1 MWSQIHSSENINTER
16 WEGDRFFIS
25 SASFGRVN
33 LCDVDLNRRRQV
45 GFIGPKKGYERIYG
59 PVKLLCNTQ
68 PLIQPI
74 IHSGC
79 RTSPPSFPRSH
90 CLTSQPIDPP
100 PTHNSQLTGHQG
112 TASSSVF
119 RDSWATFALWGSFP
133 AWAHPLIL
141 MEYMLCTSRGNKN
154 ANQQWRRCFISSC
167 FPLEMAQ
174 AFFVLQSE
182 SDLILNA
189 NTQPFFPSTI
199 PSALRSVCFR
209 SLWAA
214 VRYHY

>member
-1 MWSQIHSSENINTER
+1 MKGSTGPWS
-16 WEGDRFFIS
+16 S
-25 SASFGRVN
+25 SATHSHSHNPSSILGAESA
-33 LCDVDLNRRRQV
+33 LC
-45 GFIGPKKGYERIYG
+45 
-59 PVKLLCNTQ
+59 LLHAHTVSH
-68 PLIQPI
+68 
-74 IHSGC
+74 HS
-79 RTSPPSFPRSH
+79 RSTPHPPS
-90 CLTSQPIDPP
+90 
-100 PTHNSQLTGHQG
+100 NSQLTGHQG

-154 ANQQWRRCFISSC
+154 TNQQRERCFISSC

-174 AFFVLQSE
+174 AFFVVQSE
-182 SDLILNA
+182 SNLSLNA

-199 PSALRSVCFR
+199 PSVLRSMCFR

-214 VRYHY
+214 VRYHHY